1 MNIPVR
7 RRVFLSVA
15 IPSSAWI
22 DFQKVLNEM
31 QHTQIIVQVRD
42 FILNLEMVQE
52 QRLLKN
58 LVLVISIVPVLTLDP
73 VYDRNNFIAV
83 Q

>member
-1 MNIPVR
+1 MR

>member
-58 LVLVISIVPVLTLDP
+58 LVLVLKQANILAI
-73 VYDRNNFIAV
+73 
-83 Q
+83 

>member
-22 DFQKVLNEM
+22 DFQQVLNEM